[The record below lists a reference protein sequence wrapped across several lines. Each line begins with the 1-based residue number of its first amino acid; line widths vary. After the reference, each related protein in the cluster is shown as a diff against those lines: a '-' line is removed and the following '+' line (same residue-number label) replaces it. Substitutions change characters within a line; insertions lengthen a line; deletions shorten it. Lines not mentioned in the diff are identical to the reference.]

1 MIFLYDLLATAVFVG
16 IALMAKGGSDT
27 FMYASAIFITINIAE
42 AILWVRPNRE
52 TMKNV
57 RFFFVVIYL

>member
-1 MIFLYDLLATAVFVG
+1 MID
-16 IALMAKGGSDT
+16 LMAFPGISDT
-27 FMYASAIFITINIAE
+27 FMYASAIFITKNIAE

>member
-1 MIFLYDLLATAVFVG
+1 
-16 IALMAKGGSDT
+16 MAKGGSDT

-57 RFFFVVIYL
+57 RFFLDALASLELVLRVTDT